1 MKVHTQHTFEGKR
14 THGTRWEANAHGWR
28 QMHTQHTVGR
38 EDQYL
43 LCAAALLVCWALLL
57 RAATSRWAVS
67 WELQPVRVLLL
78 LFPTSGSDFSSGRAK
93 LS

>member
-1 MKVHTQHTFEGKR
+1 MSWKSGEGHCESAHTP
-14 THGTRWEANAHGWR
+14 HGGR
-28 QMHTQHTVGR
+28 QTHTQHTVGR

-67 WELQPVRVLLL
+67 CELQPVRVLLL

-93 LS
+93 LRIVL